1 MTKIKDLKN
10 QPENNFNIIEIL
22 ELVCPEGKIK
32 YIETLLRVMK
42 KTKNFNNYIESTFS
56 GILNLSF
63 FL

>member
-42 KTKNFNNYIESTFS
+42 KTKTEYQRY
-56 GILNLSF
+56 LSF
-63 FL
+63 KITRHFFKKR